1 MTKQERIKAALVAGA
16 EAREMG
22 KPEEPPK
29 GLSTLE
35 YASWR
40 IGWSGTAPADLDFE
54 MIDIG
59 DTGQPVRV
67 QKLTEEENHTV
78 TSRINDGG
86 VYKGLQK
93 LRQQFQNEHKHQP
106 GEEAWFVFTNPE
118 PRHATILREF
128 VEQHRATVE
137 ALATERGRSGKAY
150 TFRAHYARAALGLMQ
165 KSQFTRPADRT
176 HAVPTEW
183 LVEAGWT
190 PTKTEGK
197 AGNAYRPYWGRDG
210 RKGRIN
216 VTATADG
223 WRIMFTNADNER
235 FFPFQN
241 FSNAAAAYAHV
252 HMNVNLEEPRPPLLP
267 APEPEDWIAT

>member
-16 EAREMG
+16 EARELG

-40 IGWSGTAPADLDFE
+40 IGWSGTAPVDLDFE

-67 QKLTEEENHTV
+67 RKFTEEEIHTV

-93 LRQQFQNEHKHQP
+93 LRQQFHAEHKHRP
-106 GEEAWFVFTNPE
+106 GEGAYFVFTDPE
-118 PRHATILREF
+118 PRHVPILRAF

-137 ALATERGRSGKAY
+137 ALAAERGSNGKAH
-150 TFRAHYARAALGLMQ
+150 TNRSVIASAALGLLKKPQ
-165 KSQFTRPADRT
+165 YVPPADRT
-176 HAVPTEW
+176 HAVSKEW
-183 LVEAGWT
+183 LIEAGWT

-197 AGNAYRPYWGRDG
+197 EGNAYRPYWNKAGA
-210 RKGRIN
+210 KGKVN
-216 VTATADG
+216 VYAAPGGD
-223 WRIMFTNADNER
+223 WKVMFTSAEGIR
-235 FFPFQN
+235 QFPWSPFPT
-241 FSNAAAAYAHV
+241 AAAAYSAV
-252 HMNVNLEEPRPPLLP
+252 HMFDKISLDEPRPLLT
-267 APEPEDWIAT
+267 EDWIAT